1 MGQPF
6 TDNSHLIEDVAALRK
21 EIVQLKERILQL
33 EQQISDIQRK
43 CRHVFFETP
52 FMRKCVKCHYVESL
66 YY

>member
-6 TDNSHLIEDVAALRK
+6 TNNEDVAALK
-21 EIVQLKERILQL
+21 QEILQLKERITQL
-33 EQQISDIQRK
+33 EQQISDIQQK

-52 FMRKCVKCHYVESL
+52 VMRKCVRCHYVESL